1 MQHLGTGL
9 SVDSL
14 CKACEITYNDLCI
27 LAQEYADLMSEL
39 KKWYKR
45 YDFIPQC
52 EKLEVEVAETTE
64 EDNSL
69 ETKDNSESKPKR
81 TRKKVV

>member
-14 CKACEITYNDLCI
+14 CKACEITYNDLCV
-27 LAQEYADLMSEL
+27 LAQEHADLMSEL

-45 YDFIPQC
+45 YDFIP
-52 EKLEVEVAETTE
+52 K
-64 EDNSL
+64 SL
-69 ETKDNSESKPKR
+69 ETKENAETKPVKAK
-81 TRKKVV
+81 KKVV